1 MSAAKKSSLKRPVYE
16 MPEFVAAALREHKVL
31 KLTKPALRT
40 NGTTTWGWITR
51 AKLEATRQKRL
62 NQMLSELKGGKLY
75 MNMQHN
81 SKQRTE

>member
-40 NGTTTWGWITR
+40 NGTTTWGGS
-51 AKLEATRQKRL
+51 LEPSWKPQ
-62 NQMLSELKGGKLY
+62 GK
-75 MNMQHN
+75 NA
-81 SKQRTE
+81 